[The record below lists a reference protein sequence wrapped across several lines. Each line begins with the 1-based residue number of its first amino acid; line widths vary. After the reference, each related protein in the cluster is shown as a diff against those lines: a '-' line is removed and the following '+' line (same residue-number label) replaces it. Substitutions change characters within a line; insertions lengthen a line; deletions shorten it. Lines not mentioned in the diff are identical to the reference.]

1 MLSQPSVRS
10 RSEVSPHPWSG
21 PCISH
26 LRQDRVGQPVLTLAS
41 GIVPG
46 KNPQTSVMADQS
58 SLSFSFHPASFPSR
72 LTPHLP
78 SIPRFILSHRP
89 KLSQVSSS
97 YYYWASGLVV
107 LASPLLFRLLSSGKP
122 PSALTSTDT
131 TFPTTTHTVVI
142 LGAGLTGVPLAH
154 HLLKH
159 TPPSVGLRLVLVSPN
174 NEMLWVYA
182 TVRAILPNNLG
193 HDKIFLPLKPAFA
206 KYTAPKFE
214 HVVGVAQSLDPETN
228 TVVVLPAGPGEQQQ
242 SPRTIHYD
250 TLVIAT
256 GSSFK
261 DAMPFKNLADTAAT
275 KDKIE
280 SLREKI
286 AAARSIVVAGAGQTG
301 VEVAGELGQE
311 YGLTGE
317 KEITLIADG
326 TLPLRPEAREDVRRT
341 AASELA
347 TLNVKIVANTRVVGA
362 ATTPS
367 GRQSLVLQRCD
378 TQGAGPDADEAA
390 TLEADLYIPA
400 FGVRPNTSFVPAFM
414 LAADGRVRV
423 DRATL
428 RAVGHDNVFTLGD
441 AADAETATG
450 KHADAQVRFLGPA
463 MHEVLAGR
471 TPPPYKPDDR
481 FVFAVTIGPYRGT
494 GQVGG
499 WRLWGWIVRMA
510 VGRHLGTDYAPDI
523 AAGNRTMTETN
534 W

>member
-1 MLSQPSVRS
+1 M
-10 RSEVSPHPWSG
+10 
-21 PCISH
+21 
-26 LRQDRVGQPVLTLAS
+26 
-41 GIVPG
+41 
-46 KNPQTSVMADQS
+46 
-58 SLSFSFHPASFPSR
+58 
-72 LTPHLP
+72 
-78 SIPRFILSHRP
+78 
-89 KLSQVSSS
+89 SQVSSS
-97 YYYWASGLVV
+97 SYYWASGLVV
-107 LASPLLFRLLSSGKP
+107 LVSPLLFCLLSSGKKP
-122 PSALTSTDT
+122 QALTSTDT
-131 TFPTTTHTVVI
+131 TLPITTHTVVI

-174 NEMLWVYA
+174 DDMLWVYA
-182 TVRAILPNNLG
+182 TVRAILPDKFG

-206 KYTAPKFE
+206 KYGASRFE
-214 HVVGVAQSLDPETN
+214 HVVGVAESLDPDAN
-228 TVVVLPAGPGEQQQ
+228 TVVVLPTGTDEKQT
-242 SPRTIHYD
+242 PRAIHYD

-275 KDKIE
+275 KENIE
-280 SLREKI
+280 ILREKI
-286 AAARSIVVAGAGQTG
+286 ASARSIVVAGAGQTG

-311 YGLTGE
+311 YGLTGD

-326 TLPLRPEAREDVRRT
+326 TLPLRPEARDDVRQT

-347 TLNVKIVANTRVVGA
+347 KMNVKIVANTRVVGA
-362 ATTPS
+362 TTTPS
-367 GRQSLVLQRCD
+367 GRQSLTLRRS
-378 TQGAGPDADEAA
+378 GGGPDAEEAI
-390 TLEADLYIPA
+390 LETDLYIPA
-400 FGVRPNTSFVPAFM
+400 FGVQPNTSFVPASM

-428 RAVGHDNVFTLGD
+428 RAVDHANVFALGD

-463 MHEVLAGR
+463 MQEILAGR
-471 TPPPYKPDDR
+471 AAPVYKPDER

-510 VGRHLGTDYAPDI
+510 VGRHLGTNYAPDI
-523 AAGNRTMTETN
+523 AAGKRTMTETN